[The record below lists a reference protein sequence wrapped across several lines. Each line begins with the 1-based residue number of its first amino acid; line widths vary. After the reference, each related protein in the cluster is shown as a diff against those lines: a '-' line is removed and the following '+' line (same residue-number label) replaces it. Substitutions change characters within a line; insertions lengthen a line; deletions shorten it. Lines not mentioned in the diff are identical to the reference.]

1 MHVSIMGKTGLTFSQ
16 LFMYVKRKH
25 KTTGNWLRT
34 RTSCIDRT
42 VASSSLWI
50 HVWHYTCHYIDVS
63 VVRTH
68 HDQKEPLPPLLK
80 KMRRTNLLVA
90 YRQIRLHLFSTT
102 FKNKSWIF
110 LFSSCIFHPN
120 KNYSRKILSFSLH
133 NVYTNST
140 CTTLA

>member
-63 VVRTH
+63 VVRT
-68 HDQKEPLPPLLK
+68 DSSRSKRTPPSPPK
-80 KMRRTNLLVA
+80 KNET
-90 YRQIRLHLFSTT
+90 Y
-102 FKNKSWIF
+102 
-110 LFSSCIFHPN
+110 
-120 KNYSRKILSFSLH
+120 
-133 NVYTNST
+133 
-140 CTTLA
+140 

>member
-90 YRQIRLHLFSTT
+90 YQLGYIYFRRLSKIKAGYFCSRVAFFIQIRIIQEKF
-102 FKNKSWIF
+102 FRF
-110 LFSSCIFHPN
+110 LYIT
-120 KNYSRKILSFSLH
+120 
-133 NVYTNST
+133 YTQIVHVRHWHS
-140 CTTLA
+140 